1 MQPNQQQ
8 LNYINAADDRIVLSA
23 VPGSGKT
30 HSVALRIEHEIKVLN
45 LNPNMIVCLSYT
57 LAGAE
62 AIRSR
67 LQSKSITIGY
77 CGTIDAF
84 CKQLLE
90 RMGRSLGYRDE
101 ITVDEEFVCSIIYS
115 RLQQAGLKIK
125 DQTKVFD
132 MLGIDPANTNTP
144 GAIVAK
150 SVLMEMRRNSIG
162 TFQSIK
168 REVIRILQ
176 NNKGILKLDAL
187 HVDEAQDMNHDDWS
201 IIDAINAA
209 IQSIVGDE
217 DQSLYEFRGAVPG
230 LFVAE
235 GGTRMSLTTN
245 YRSARDIVEASNRL
259 IAHNRQRTPKAGVAA
274 SQEQG
279 ILRVLP
285 PATLY
290 HLANVIQATQ
300 SANAS
305 LAVLFRYNREV
316 DLLRDELKRHSNA
329 VKTNVHI
336 GTIHSSKGLEF
347 DRVILNDWEPKTVDE
362 EERRLFY
369 VAMTRAK
376 SQLDIITDRQSPFT
390 REAGL

>member
-30 HSVALRIEHEIKVLN
+30 HSVALRIEHEINVLK
-45 LNPNMIVCLSYT
+45 LDPTRIVCLSYT

-67 LQSKSITIGY
+67 LQGKGITIGF

-101 ITVDEEFVCSIIYS
+101 ITVDEDAAMRILHEKLALGSRPKKESSMVYSI
-115 RLQQAGLKIK
+115 
-125 DQTKVFD
+125 
-132 MLGIDPANTNTP
+132 LGIDPLNMNTP
-144 GAIVAK
+144 TSIVARA
-150 SVLMEMRRNSIG
+150 VLMEMRRRSIG

-176 NNKGILKLDAL
+176 NNRDTLKLEAL

-201 IIDAINAA
+201 IIDAINPA

-217 DQSLYEFRGAVPG
+217 DQSLYEFRGAVPE

-259 IAHNRQRTPKAGVAA
+259 IAHNQQRSPKAGVAA

-279 ILRVLP
+279 ILRILP
-285 PATLY
+285 KVPTRD
-290 HLANVIQATQ
+290 LASIIHGLQ

-305 LAVLFRYNREV
+305 LAVLFRYNREA
-316 DLLRDELKRHSNA
+316 DLLREELKRHSNA

-376 SQLDIITDRQSPFT
+376 SQIAIITERQSPFT